1 MRTCVCFLCFPRIGG
16 IGVVEIVEKEQFSV
30 LGKGVANEAPKWIP
44 PLWQEANNNFIEICN
59 LAIHHHVQAAPV
71 CFVKESMRT

>member
-1 MRTCVCFLCFPRIGG
+1 MI
-16 IGVVEIVEKEQFSV
+16 EIVEKEQFSV
-30 LGKGVANEAPKWIP
+30 LGKRVADEAHKWIP
-44 PLWQEANNNFIEICN
+44 PLWQEVNNNYIEISN